1 MLGRSYK
8 NALTRSFIDGGVRY
22 WYRKVRIPT
31 FPYSDAFMAGIRTQ
45 DVLIQSIFAPSN
57 HDEKHISRI

>member
-8 NALTRSFIDGGVRY
+8 NALTRSFIDGEYGIGTEKY
-22 WYRKVRIPT
+22 

>member
-1 MLGRSYK
+1 MGSTVLVQKSTNSY
-8 NALTRSFIDGGVRY
+8 
-22 WYRKVRIPT
+22 